1 MEFNPTLRRYS
12 KLYAPCVFIKSSIT
26 YNKDRKEE
34 IIKKLHGESDLDKT
48 TEPVHMHRLLAVC
61 TILLADRP
69 IGRVKSIIHHLVH
82 KFLSVFGGKGR
93 TFLHIFQINIHF

>member
-1 MEFNPTLRRYS
+1 MYS
-12 KLYAPCVFIKSSIT
+12 THIIGSRCKAGPEGNSPSV